1 MDIIPDITNPLAG
14 AGTVG
19 VVLEGGKWQRNRDR
33 GTRTDGSSCR
43 CHALLLR
50 PPCLLKG
57 LIPLIASGCSAFVAT
72 QGAPPLQR
80 VLAENMERVLQLEPG
95 PSGKPLPCMLLVGP
109 EGDFTEE
116 EMQELLAAGA
126 KPVGLGPNRL
136 RVETAAIAMVA
147 GAVLQSDSLT
157 FETGEQKEEPI
168 AA

>member
-1 MDIIPDITNPLAG
+1 MRWFQRE
-14 AGTVG
+14 
-19 VVLEGGKWQRNRDR
+19 EGGKGVELGSWVLVPQAVIDFPH
-33 GTRTDGSSCR
+33 GSSQKTPKKLYWCR
-43 CHALLLR
+43 CHALVLR

-57 LIPLIASGCSAFVAT
+57 LIPLIESGCRAFVAT

-80 VLAENMERVLQLEPG
+80 VLAENMESVLEPG

-147 GAVLQSDSLT
+147 GAVLQSDSLS
-157 FETGEQKEEPI
+157 FETEKLKEEPI